1 MLNMLMLML
10 MLVFLRKADRSY
22 GCLVAVVA
30 SRTWGR
36 VVPT

>member
-1 MLNMLMLML
+1 MLML
-10 MLVFLRKADRSY
+10 MLVLLRKADRSY
-22 GCLVAVVA
+22 GRLVGAFAVVS